1 MSTVIKP
8 RKALNKAY
16 LKVKPNRTDIE
27 AFKENL
33 ITLLDHINDAESEE
47 FHKNLVSRFLH
58 DTYYGTNHFINTK
71 GRNDLVIHNGK
82 DAKSSVGLILEAK
95 KPKQSGHSEML
106 RIDRINTKAMQELVL
121 YYLRERITGKNL
133 EIKHL
138 VATNIYEWFIFD
150 AAVFEKAF
158 AQNKGLVRQF
168 TDFEEKR
175 LAGHNTDFFYKEIA
189 EPAITAAL
197 SELVFTHFNILE
209 YDKPLRN
216 ADKEDDTQLI
226 ALFKLLSPE
235 HLLKLPF
242 TNDSNSLDKQFYSE
256 LLHIIGLTEIKEGNK
271 KLIDRKP
278 VGQRNNG
285 SLIES
290 AIKQLDSMDKI
301 SRLDRP
307 SQFGSSNQERLYN
320 VALELAITWINR
332 ILFLKL
338 LEAQLISYHK
348 GDRSYAFL
356 NGDRIHDFDDLNT
369 LFFSVLA
376 RRPDERDDE
385 VQAAFAKVP
394 YLNSSLFDPTEI
406 EQVTIVISNLRDD
419 RLLPILP
426 STVLKDAKGKKRTGD
441 INALTYIFEFLN
453 AYDFGSEGSENIQE
467 DNKTLINAS
476 VLGLIFEKINGY
488 KDGSFFTPGFITMYM
503 CRETIRQAVLQKFN
517 DVKGWKCSTIDELYD
532 SIRDK
537 KEANTII
544 NSLKIC
550 DPAVGSGHFL
560 VSALNE
566 IISVKSDLHI
576 LLDRQ
581 DRTLRD
587 YTVEVVND
595 ELILTDD
602 DGKLFEYHP
611 GNKESQ
617 RIQEALFHEK
627 QTVIENCLFGVDIN
641 HNSVKICRLR
651 LWIELLKN
659 AYYRLTTD
667 STTQTLETLPN
678 IDINIK
684 TGNSLI
690 SRFPLDSDMRQALKK
705 SKWNITSYREAV
717 QKYRNPENKAEKR
730 EMESL
735 ISGIKR
741 DFRTEISAN
750 DPKLKKLRD
759 RSGELNKLVNQ
770 ILLFPETKAEIKLR
784 KDLQSNLE
792 AEINKLTADIEEIK
806 SNKIYENAFEWR
818 FEFPEVLT
826 DEGDFKGFDVVI
838 GNPPYIRIQDL
849 RQHNENIVEWYNA
862 NYFSTGSGNYDL
874 YIPFIELGYSILATK
889 GDFCFIMPHKFIN
902 ATYGEKIREFIL
914 KDNSIRRIVHF
925 GALQV
930 FEDASTYTGLFFLDK
945 KKNNSF
951 EFTECKNF
959 NSLKTNTPLHFD
971 TVLASSLTS
980 KEWVFFGSEDDGL
993 LTRIVSSFPSLESV
1007 TKRIFQGLKTSAD
1020 KIFILEKLS
1029 ESNDYFEVLCKED
1042 GNTYELEKGILFPLM
1057 KGGDSRDYQILG
1069 TDLLILFPYKDAT
1082 LLQTS
1087 ELLENYPK
1095 VWAYLNIHKSFLEN
1109 RESGKFKNEKW
1120 YVFGRNQALDV
1131 ITQPKIFTPDIAPTP
1146 RISYDDAGEFMF
1158 TGGVSGGYGIVPNDN
1173 ISPYFLLAILNSK
1186 TAFWYI
1192 TKTSTQMRGGWYSFE
1207 SRYIKSVPIPCTKE
1221 DNSALIQKVIELTSK
1236 RQIVPVVD
1244 TTELEAEIE
1253 KIVYNLYGLSEEEI
1267 TYIENVVSEKYSQ
1280 VKLS

>member
-1 MSTVIKP
+1 MSIVIKP

-16 LKVKPNRTDIE
+16 LKVKPNRSDIE
-27 AFKENL
+27 SFKTNL
-33 ITLLDHINDAESEE
+33 TTLLDHINDAESEE

-58 DTYYGTNHFINTK
+58 DTYYGTTHFINTK

-150 AAVFEKAF
+150 ATVFEKAF
-158 AQNKGLVRQF
+158 AQNKALVRQF

-189 EPAITAAL
+189 EPAITATL
-197 SELVFTHFNILE
+197 NELVFTHFNILE
-209 YDKPLRN
+209 YNKPLRN

-242 TNDSNSLDKQFYSE
+242 INDSNSLDKQFYNE

-271 KLIDRKP
+271 KLIDRKRI
-278 VGQRNNG
+278 GQRNSG

-307 SQFGSSNQERLYN
+307 SQFGSTNQERLYN

-356 NGDRIHDFDDLNT
+356 NSDRIHDFDDLNT

-376 RRPDERDDE
+376 RRPDERDEE

-426 STVLKDAKGKKRTGD
+426 STVLKDAKGKKRTGEL
-441 INALTYIFEFLN
+441 NALTYIFEFLN

-467 DNKTLINAS
+467 ENKTLINAS

-503 CRETIRQAVLQKFN
+503 CRETIRQAVLGKFN
-517 DVKGWKCSTIDELYD
+517 EVKGWNCSTIDELYD
-532 SIRDK
+532 SIKDK
-537 KEANTII
+537 KEANAII

-566 IISVKSDLHI
+566 IISLKSDLHI

-617 RIQEALFHEK
+617 RIQETLFHEK

-659 AYYRLTTD
+659 SYYSFNEN
-667 STTQTLETLPN
+667 STVQTLETLPN

-690 SRFPLDSDMRQALKK
+690 SRFPLNSDIRQALKK

-730 EMESL
+730 DMERL
-735 ISGIKR
+735 INSIKT
-741 DFRTEISAN
+741 DFRAEIAAN
-750 DPKLKKLRD
+750 DPKLKRLRD
-759 RSGELNKLVNQ
+759 RTGELNKLVSQ
-770 ILLFPETKAEIKLR
+770 ILLFEESKAEAKLR
-784 KDLQSNLE
+784 KEKQSDLE
-792 AEINKLTADIEEIK
+792 EEINKLTLEIEAIR
-806 SNKIYENAFEWR
+806 SNKVYENAFEWR

-826 DEGDFKGFDVVI
+826 DDGDFKGFDVVI

-849 RQHNENIVEWYNA
+849 RQHNENLVEWYSA

-874 YIPFIELGYSILATK
+874 YIPFIELGYNILASK
-889 GDFCFIMPHKFIN
+889 GDFCFIMPHKFTN

-914 KDNSIRRIVHF
+914 KENSIRRIVHF

-930 FEDASTYTGLFFLDK
+930 FEDASTYTGLFFLNK
-945 KKNNSF
+945 KKSDFF
-951 EFTECKNF
+951 EFVECKDF
-959 NSLKTNTPLHFD
+959 NSLKANIPIKFD
-971 TVLASSLTS
+971 TVLTSSLTS

-993 LTRIVSSFPSLESV
+993 LERLIFKFPSLESL

-1020 KIFILEKLS
+1020 KIFILEKIS
-1029 ESNDYFEVLCKED
+1029 ESEDYYEVLCRED
-1042 GNTYELEKGILFPLM
+1042 EKTYKLEKGLLFPLI
-1057 KGGDSRDYQILG
+1057 KGGNSRDYQILISN
-1069 TDLLILFPYKDAT
+1069 LLIIFPYYDSALIKAEELSKLYPAT
-1082 LLQTS
+1082 WS
-1087 ELLENYPK
+1087 
-1095 VWAYLNIHKSFLEN
+1095 YLNNHKAFLEN
-1109 RESGKFKNEKW
+1109 REAGKMKGEKW
-1120 YVFGRNQALDV
+1120 YGYVYPKALSLIDK
-1131 ITQPKIFTPDIAPTP
+1131 PKIFTPDIAPTP
-1146 RISYDDAGEFMF
+1146 RISYDSNGEFMF
-1158 TGGVSGGYGIVPNDN
+1158 TGGVSGGYGIVPNDDV
-1173 ISPYFLLAILNSK
+1173 SPYFLLAILNSK

-1207 SRYIKSVPIPCTKE
+1207 SRYIKNVPIPFTE
-1221 DNSALIQKVIELTSK
+1221 RDNTELIEKVIELVRKKQVT
-1236 RQIVPVVD
+1236 PLAD
-1244 TTELEAEIE
+1244 TKTLEAEIE
-1253 KIVYNLYGLSEEEI
+1253 MIVYNMYGLSEQEI
-1267 TYIENVVSEKYSQ
+1267 SYIEGAVSEKYSQ
-1280 VKLS
+1280 V